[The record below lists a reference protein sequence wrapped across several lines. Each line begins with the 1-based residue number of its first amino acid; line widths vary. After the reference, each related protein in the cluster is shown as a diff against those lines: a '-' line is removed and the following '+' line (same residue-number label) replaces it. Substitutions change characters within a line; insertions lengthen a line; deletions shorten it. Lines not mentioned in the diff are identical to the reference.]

1 MSTDEL
7 RDAFLTSGLTDEQ
20 RAELVAVSD
29 EVTYEPDQVLYV
41 EGEPADHLW
50 ILLDGAVEVTRRS
63 ANETVALAT
72 MSTPGQWAGG
82 LRAWGGADSGAGY
95 MTSGRGV
102 EAGRCLRVPSGELS
116 RLVTEWFPFGKHIID
131 GLWQTVR
138 GMETMARERDSLVSL
153 GTMAAG
159 LAHEINNPAA
169 ASVRA
174 VEALGTACD
183 DMLSSLTRLG
193 EHTITAE
200 QFMTLDA
207 LRVEASQGD
216 TTNESSL
223 ASADREEAVG
233 QWLDGQGVTDAWTVA
248 PVLAAAGVGKE
259 WCERVEAAVG
269 PASLDPAVHWAAATL
284 NASSLLGEIADTT
297 TRISQLV
304 DAVKS
309 YSQMDRAA
317 RQRIDVHDGLAST
330 LVMLGHKLRDVEV
343 ARSFGDDVP
352 ELDAYPGEL
361 NQVWT
366 NLIDN
371 AIDAMDG
378 RGSLAITTRLD
389 ADDLVIDIA
398 DTGPGMSEQVKA
410 RAFEPFFTTKD
421 VGKGTGLGLDISRR
435 IVVDRHGGEITFDSS
450 GSGTTAHVRLPLTG

>member
-1 MSTDEL
+1 
-7 RDAFLTSGLTDEQ
+7 
-20 RAELVAVSD
+20 
-29 EVTYEPDQVLYV
+29 
-41 EGEPADHLW
+41 
-50 ILLDGAVEVTRRS
+50 
-63 ANETVALAT
+63 
-72 MSTPGQWAGG
+72 
-82 LRAWGGADSGAGY
+82 
-95 MTSGRGV
+95 
-102 EAGRCLRVPSGELS
+102 
-116 RLVTEWFPFGKHIID
+116 
-131 GLWQTVR
+131 
-138 GMETMARERDSLVSL
+138 
-153 GTMAAG
+153 
-159 LAHEINNPAA
+159 
-169 ASVRA
+169 
-174 VEALGTACD
+174 
-183 DMLSSLTRLG
+183 
-193 EHTITAE
+193 
-200 QFMTLDA
+200 
-207 LRVEASQGD
+207 
-216 TTNESSL
+216 
-223 ASADREEAVG
+223 
-233 QWLDGQGVTDAWTVA
+233 
-248 PVLAAAGVGKE
+248 
-259 WCERVEAAVG
+259 
-269 PASLDPAVHWAAATL
+269 VHWAAATL

-450 GSGTTAHVRLPLTG
+450 ESGTTAHVRLPLTG